1 LKVAVLRACFATATL
16 KIIQHFESAQRAT
29 AAEALWEKFC
39 FDCVTIVTER
49 PGSFD
54 VGRQQHDNGHRFRFA
69 NAKGMAVEVK
79 YAVALQRFQSAEQV
93 ALPFLRHTQT
103 QQSSKCIFA

>member
-1 LKVAVLRACFATATL
+1 VLRACFATATL

-54 VGRQQHDNGHRFRFA
+54 VRQQHDNGHRFGFA
-69 NAKGMAVEVK
+69 NGNLMAAEVK
-79 YAVALQRFQSAEQV
+79 YAVAFQRFQSAEQV
-93 ALPFLRHTQT
+93 AVPFLRHTQT